1 MGPTHERVRRL
12 RRLTMKRSERWSEG
26 ACVLEGPDLV
36 DAALESGVE
45 VEAVYFEARAL
56 TSTDCADSLTRARA
70 AGVRAFELPEGTLL
84 KVADT
89 KSPQPLLATAR
100 FRVDGLDEVP
110 NDRAILV
117 LDNIRDPG
125 NAGTMIR
132 SADAAGV
139 GGVVFTGDC
148 VDPFN
153 PKTLRSSA
161 GSVFHLPLVVGWSL
175 ADACAGLRARGV
187 ISFASVV
194 RGGLDF
200 RSAALG
206 GGCAIVIGNESSGLD
221 HEAIA
226 LCDSTV
232 SITMAGRSE
241 SLNAG
246 VAASLL
252 LFEALHQRSATL
264 G

>member
-1 MGPTHERVRRL
+1 
-12 RRLTMKRSERWSEG
+12 MKRSERWSEG
-26 ACVLEGPDLV
+26 ACVLEGTDLI
-36 DAALESGVE
+36 DAALASAIE
-45 VEAVYFEARAL
+45 VEAIYFEGRAL
-56 TSTDCADSLTRARA
+56 TSNACSASLARA
-70 AGVRAFELPEGTLL
+70 QEAGVRAFELPEGTLL

-100 FRVDGLDEVP
+100 FRVDTMDDVP
-110 NDRAILV
+110 TDRAILI

-139 GGVVFTGDC
+139 GAVLFTGDC

-161 GSVFHLPLVVGWSL
+161 GSVFHLPLLVGLSL
-175 ADACAGLRARGV
+175 AEACEGLRARGV
-187 ISFASVV
+187 SSLASMV
-194 RGGLDF
+194 RGGVDF
-200 RSAALG
+200 RSAPLSA
-206 GGCAIVIGNESSGLD
+206 GCAIVIGNESSGLSA
-221 HEAIA
+221 EAIA
-226 LCDSTV
+226 LCDSMV

-252 LFEALHQRSATL
+252 LFEALHQRTATL